1 MPVNILFAA
10 LPERWETYENPL
22 LSAFSALGLKVNLSP
37 DIAADQVD
45 YIVYAPNSTV
55 QDFTPYTRAKAVL
68 NLWAGVE
75 DVVGNSTLRIPL
87 ARMVDGGLTQGMVEW
102 VTGHVLR
109 HHLDTD
115 LHVLGQDG
123 VWRKNIPPLATDRP
137 VAILG
142 LGALGQACAQALAGL
157 GFDVSGWSRS
167 AKDVPNITCL
177 NGDEGLQNVL
187 TRAEIIVLLL
197 PFTPQTEN
205 IINAKTLALMPK
217 GAVIINPGRG
227 QLIDD
232 EALLEALDTDQIKHV
247 TLDVFR
253 QEPLPPEHPYW
264 AHKKV
269 TVTPHIASET
279 RAKTAA
285 EVIAENVRRGEAS
298 EPFLHLVDR
307 KLGY

>member
-10 LPERWETYENPL
+10 LSERWETYEKPL
-22 LSAFSALGLKVNLSP
+22 LSAFSALGLEVHLSP
-37 DIAADQVD
+37 DIAPDQVD

-75 DVVGNSTLRIPL
+75 DVVGNPTLRIPL
-87 ARMVDGGLTQGMVEW
+87 ARMVDGGLTQGMMEW

-115 LHVLGQDG
+115 LHVLHQDG
-123 VWRKNIPPLATDRP
+123 VWRKNIPPLASDRP

-142 LGALGQACAQALAGL
+142 LGALGQACGRALAGL

-167 AKDVPNITCL
+167 AKDVPGITCL
-177 NGDEGLQNVL
+177 NGDEGLHQVL
-187 TRAEIIVLLL
+187 ARAEIIVLLL

-205 IINAKTLALMPK
+205 IINAKTLAMMPK

-232 EALLEALDTDQIKHV
+232 QALLKALDTDQIKHV

-264 AHKKV
+264 AHEKV

-285 EVIAENVRRGEAS
+285 EVIAENVRRGEAG